1 MPANIDTAVLPL
13 GGRGTRMLPLTKA
26 IPKEML
32 PVFDAPVI
40 WKIATELGSSG
51 VRRLVLVV
59 PPGPSITAD
68 FFARDAALE
77 KDLRSKGA
85 GEVAD
90 MMAQIGRQFAVEVA
104 RQPQPKG
111 DGDALLRGA
120 QLAGADEC
128 FVYFGD
134 ELLHGKTASGSQLLA
149 HHQRGTAS
157 LGVWEVPPEEQS
169 LFGIVAPKNP
179 ADADAECFW
188 VETVVEKPPAGLS
201 PGRHALVGK
210 AIIPSAV
217 VELLA
222 QMQPTTGGELRLA
235 DALAAAAA
243 RGSPRL
249 RAVQLR
255 GNRFDV
261 GRPEGLL
268 AAANYF
274 ASL

>member
-134 ELLHGKTASGSQLLA
+134 ELLHGGNGFWKPIIGPSPAWHSQ
-149 HHQRGTAS
+149 
-157 LGVWEVPPEEQS
+157 
-169 LFGIVAPKNP
+169 FG
-179 ADADAECFW
+179 
-188 VETVVEKPPAGLS
+188 
-201 PGRHALVGK
+201 RVG
-210 AIIPSAV
+210 
-217 VELLA
+217 
-222 QMQPTTGGELRLA
+222 G
-235 DALAAAAA
+235 AA
-243 RGSPRL
+243 R
-249 RAVQLR
+249 RAVAVWYCGAKKSCR
-255 GNRFDV
+255 C
-261 GRPEGLL
+261 
-268 AAANYF
+268 
-274 ASL
+274 